1 MYIILL
7 AGSFFLQYPRH
18 GKLISINKRH
28 TGKTNKEFNL
38 RHDWNS
44 LLSADEKLLFRH
56 FSRDFFPHKS
66 DLYQYMNAY
75 KKRWSLNVKF
85 ETDVVDITRTEVSPR
100 GDRSNFVV
108 TDSENNRYT
117 AR

>member
-1 MYIILL
+1 
-7 AGSFFLQYPRH
+7 
-18 GKLISINKRH
+18 
-28 TGKTNKEFNL
+28 L

-66 DLYQYMNAY
+66 ELSQYMNAY
-75 KKRWSLNVKF
+75 KSHWSLNVKY
-85 ETDVVDITRTEVSPR
+85 ETNIVDISRIEDSAN
-100 GDRSNFVV
+100 GDRAMFALK
-108 TDSENNRYT
+108 DGEDNRYI